1 MTQDI
6 YLMGSFSFNLI
17 TVLGPTATGKT
28 CFAAK
33 LADRLN
39 GEIISA
45 DSRQVYKRM
54 DIGTGKDYND
64 YIVAGKSIPVHLIDI
79 VEPGYEYNVFEY
91 QADFVKVYNEISSR
105 GKIPVLCGG
114 SGLYLEA
121 VLKGYRLINVPVNE
135 TLRMELEK
143 KSMEEMAAMLR
154 SFKTVHNI
162 SDLVTRKRLVRA
174 IEIESFYLENPD
186 FRQDYPDLK
195 PFIIGISCDRE
206 SRRERITKRLIQ
218 RLNNG
223 MIEEAERLIR
233 DGISLEKM
241 MYYGLEYKYIA
252 LFLKGELTYDEMFT
266 DLNVA
271 IHQFAKRQMTWFRRM
286 ERNGIKIHWIDA
298 NQADEHKLNK
308 TLELLQN
315 VH

>member
-1 MTQDI
+1 MQDI
-6 YLMGSFSFNLI
+6 FLMNSLPFNLI

-28 CFAAK
+28 RFAAK
-33 LADRLN
+33 VADRLN

-54 DIGTGKDYND
+54 DIGTGKDYKD
-64 YIVAGKSIPVHLIDI
+64 YVVGGKSIPVHLIDI

-91 QADFVKVYNEISSR
+91 QADFIKVFNEISFR
-105 GKIPVLCGG
+105 EKLPVLCGG

-135 TLRMELEK
+135 TLRKELER
-143 KSMEEMAAMLR
+143 KSMEELRDMLR
-154 SFKTVHNI
+154 SRKTVHNI
-162 SDLVTRKRLVRA
+162 TDLAKKKRIVRA
-174 IEIESFYLENPD
+174 IEIESFYLENQD
-186 FRQDYPDLK
+186 IRQDYPDLK
-195 PFIIGISCDRE
+195 PFIVGISCDRD
-206 SRRERITKRLIQ
+206 SRRERITKRLTG

-223 MIEEAERLIR
+223 MIEEAVRLIQ
-233 DGISLEKM
+233 DGISYEKM

-252 LFLKGELTYDEMFT
+252 LYLKGDLAYDEMFT
-266 DLNVA
+266 DLNTA

-286 ERNGIKIHWIDA
+286 ERNGMKIHWIDA
-298 NQADEHKLNK
+298 NQDDETKLNI

-315 VH
+315 DH

>member
-6 YLMGSFSFNLI
+6 YLMDSFSFNLI

-252 LFLKGELTYDEMFT
+252 LFLKGKLTYDEMFT